1 MTTDYVAPIQSEC
14 STIQDSAADELEW
27 LAIEAAAVRIHGY
40 LYYAPDGY
48 NYPKRP
54 DAPGS
59 AYWTGPR
66 ASTKAVAGAYKL
78 PSGSAAVPARA
89 KSPDMASRQLEAF
102 PSVTYS
108 PRKLAPAYQAHD

>member
-1 MTTDYVAPIQSEC
+1 MKTADYVAPIQAQC

-27 LAIEAAAVRIHGY
+27 LAIEAAAVRFDGY

-54 DAPGS
+54 LAPGS
-59 AYWTGPR
+59 AYWKGPR
-66 ASTKAVAGAYKL
+66 ASTRAVAGAYKL
-78 PSGSAAVPARA
+78 PSNSAAVPARA
-89 KSPDMASRQLEAF
+89 KSPDMAYRQLEAF

-108 PRKLAPAYQAHD
+108 PPKLAPGY